1 MRITFMFWFTGHVCL
16 CEPDTLKHDISRFL
30 PKMSNA
36 PRCCRRR
43 PPDDHSLF
51 LRLLHNATAT
61 ASYHQRQSI
70 TADVISRDNQPI
82 PTVQKRTRV
91 WLLKVEET
99 LFCTVVFFVWKL
111 ALFCEFWEVYF
122 IAVLG
127 LKCEKSAGFCEDHV
141 TCLLIDGGYLLSI
154 SDTFVYWLGIRATW
168 NDILMS
174 AWSEVINS
182 TCRQLG
188 IITLAVSFLI
198 DHNIWSSFIWNVLK
212 RSITAICTILTWN
225 WNSLHL

>member
-1 MRITFMFWFTGHVCL
+1 MLPTSTSRWPLTFPTSTTQRHRHCILSPTTIYNSRRHLSWQSTYSYCSKTHACL
-16 CEPDTLKHDISRFL
+16 TFKGRGDFVLHCCIFCLKIS
-30 PKMSNA
+30 
-36 PRCCRRR
+36 
-43 PPDDHSLF
+43 
-51 LRLLHNATAT
+51 
-61 ASYHQRQSI
+61 
-70 TADVISRDNQPI
+70 
-82 PTVQKRTRV
+82 
-91 WLLKVEET
+91 
-99 LFCTVVFFVWKL
+99 
-111 ALFCEFWEVYF
+111 F
-122 IAVLG
+122 ILWVLG
-127 LKCEKSAGFCEDHV
+127 SLLYSGAWIKMWKKSAGFCEDHV

-154 SDTFVYWLGIRATW
+154 SDTFVYWLGIRATS